1 MVYVS
6 PKVNIVDDFLSPEDH
21 KTIHDAMLDVQQHFP
36 WYISGKN
43 AVEED
48 KKEHILNYQFT
59 HPFFILTSQHNCYH
73 DKSEKFDLILPI
85 LNKLNF
91 IALHRVKAN
100 LEPIKPERYSSEFH
114 YDYVGYDDKPCKK
127 MTTAIYYVNDN
138 DGYTEFSD
146 GSIVESKANRF
157 VHFRSDRL
165 HRGVSQLDTRLRCVI
180 NFNLLMGN

>member
-1 MVYVS
+1 MVYES
-6 PKVNIVDDFLSPEDH
+6 SKVHIVDDFLSSEDH
-21 KTIHDAMLDVQQHFP
+21 KSLHDVMLGDQQHFP

-43 AVEED
+43 SI
-48 KKEHILNYQFT
+48 KEGADDYLLNYQFT
-59 HPFFILTSQHNCYH
+59 HPFFILTSQHGCFFH
-73 DKSEKFDLILPI
+73 KSDKFDLILPI

-100 LEPIKPERYSSEFH
+100 LEPLHPERHYSQFH
-114 YDYVGYDDKPCKK
+114 QDYIGYDDRPCKK
-127 MTTAIYYVNDN
+127 MSTAIYYVNHN

-157 VHFRSDRL
+157 LYFRSDKL

-180 NFNLLMGN
+180 NFNLLLGN